1 MRVCS
6 GRFFYREFNPRLCF
20 NVWTPPSETNTN
32 LRTCLRPKWYFPL
45 HTNHYVGL
53 PLCWKAFSKNTP
65 PQQQQHWADGAAAAA
80 QLRSGKLRKG
90 LPAQWKSNI
99 VICMQR
105 YHFDLYISFQ
115 LHAIACFF
123 LLLCPLWD
131 QMAFLLHY
139 GGRQL
144 HLVSC
149 SDTTGVGLALVFI
162 YLLLRTC
169 CLYTMQF
176 ILSLPRV
183 CSLHCHTLPGLQ

>member
-6 GRFFYREFNPRLCF
+6 GRFFYRELNPRLWF
-20 NVWTPPSETNTN
+20 NVWTPLSETNTN
-32 LRTCLRPKWYFPL
+32 MTVLLLLR
-45 HTNHYVGL
+45 
-53 PLCWKAFSKNTP
+53 
-65 PQQQQHWADGAAAAA
+65 
-80 QLRSGKLRKG
+80 
-90 LPAQWKSNI
+90 
-99 VICMQR
+99 R

-149 SDTTGVGLALVFI
+149 SDTTGVGLALAFI

-169 CLYTMQF
+169 CLYYAIHFESASCMF
-176 ILSLPRV
+176 IALSYIARSSMN
-183 CSLHCHTLPGLQ
+183 C

>member
-6 GRFFYREFNPRLCF
+6 GRFFYRELNPRLWF

-32 LRTCLRPKWYFPL
+32 LRACLRPKWYFPL

-53 PLCWKAFSKNTP
+53 PLCWKAFSKNTAP
-65 PQQQQHWADGAAAAA
+65 EQQQHWADGAAA

-90 LPAQWKSNI
+90 LPAQWQSKTA
-99 VICMQR
+99 ICVQR

-123 LLLCPLWD
+123 PSVVPFVGPDGIFTPHYGRCQLLLV
-131 QMAFLLHY
+131 
-139 GGRQL
+139 R
-144 HLVSC
+144 C
-149 SDTTGVGLALVFI
+149 SDTAGVGLALAFS

-169 CLYTMQF
+169 CPYTMQF

-183 CSLHCHTLPGLQ
+183 CSFHCHTLPGLQ